1 MKLMEAAENYLETI
15 LILFQRNGNVRAI
28 DIANELGYARATVS
42 IRLQDLRK
50 EGYITVDEDGHIFL
64 TDDGRLIADA
74 IFQKHNIIAQ
84 YLISIGVSE
93 TVAYEDA
100 CKIEHHISE
109 ETLECMLRH
118 YAKINPAGAE
128 KEC

>member
-1 MKLMEAAENYLETI
+1 MMEAAENYLETI
-15 LILFQRNGNVRAI
+15 LILFRRNGNVRAI

-42 IRLQDLRK
+42 IRLRDLSK
-50 EGYITVDEDGHIFL
+50 DGYITVNEDGHIFL
-64 TDDGRLIADA
+64 TEEGRLIADT

-93 TVAYEDA
+93 GVAYEDA

-109 ETLECMLRH
+109 ETLECMLKH
-118 YAKINPAGAE
+118 YGKLKQPSSK